1 MFQNGH
7 LVTLATMQAGTAVGV
22 TNLRVSDRSWS
33 PLRDMINQGNDD
45 NYDYYDDNDYITDGE
60 TILRSWTWTTLRH

>member
-33 PLRDMINQGNDD
+33 LLRDMINQGNDD
-45 NYDYYDDNDYITDGE
+45 SEDI
-60 TILRSWTWTTLRH
+60 